1 MKIQPRFLAAAAA
14 AALLLGLGS
23 VTAQAQPT
31 ENAKELYEDN
41 CLSCHGSEIFTREG
55 RMVTSLD
62 GLERQVQRCET
73 ALGLRWFDEDIKDVA
88 TYLNQNYYNF
98 ER

>member
-1 MKIQPRFLAAAAA
+1 
-14 AALLLGLGS
+14 
-23 VTAQAQPT
+23 
-31 ENAKELYEDN
+31 
-41 CLSCHGSEIFTREG
+41 
-55 RMVTSLD
+55 MVTSLD

-88 TYLNQNYYNF
+88 SYLNHHFYSF

>member
-1 MKIQPRFLAAAAA
+1 MKIQSILLGVTTAA
-14 AALLLGLGS
+14 LLGLGS
-23 VTAQAQPT
+23 VAAQAQPS
-31 ENAKELYEDN
+31 ENAGELYEEN
-41 CLSCHGSEIFTREG
+41 CLSCHGSEIYTREG
-55 RMVTSLD
+55 RMVTSID

-88 TYLNQNYYNF
+88 AYLNHHFYSF

>member
-1 MKIQPRFLAAAAA
+1 MKIQFIFLAATAI
-14 AALLLGLGS
+14 LLGVGS
-23 VTAQAQPT
+23 LTAQAQT
-31 ENAKELYEDN
+31 SENAEELYETN
-41 CLSCHGSEIFTREG
+41 CLSCHGSEIYTRDG

-73 ALGLRWFDEDIKDVA
+73 ALGLRWFDEDIKEVA
-88 TYLNQNYYNF
+88 AYLNHHFYQF